1 MMGNPKYSDSIKKQP
16 GLVYELSTVLQA
28 RTRTICPHKAGY
40 PGIRQ
45 PEDAVQRFL

>member
-1 MMGNPKYSDSIKKQP
+1 MSIETARLGVQAF
-16 GLVYELSTVLQA
+16 YCTSEHTDDLSPQ
-28 RTRTICPHKAGY
+28 KAGY

>member
-1 MMGNPKYSDSIKKQP
+1 MGNQYSDSIKKQP
-16 GLVYELSTVLQA
+16 GLVYELLLYFRHA
-28 RTRTICPHKAGY
+28 HRTICPAGY